1 MIALPTSARGTRIV
15 ALCAALAL
23 AAPLPG
29 CVIAAAGSAA
39 AGGYAIAQDRALADQ
54 ITDGTLT
61 ATIIALWK
69 KSDSDMA
76 DGLGCNVY
84 EGRVLITGR
93 VPNPAWRD
101 EAVRIAWRVKGVQ
114 QVYNEI
120 AIGPVPTTGD
130 NLSDGWISTRLRN
143 ELLWDEDI
151 HSVNYIVTTSS
162 HVVYLTGVA
171 RTRAELERV
180 TGYARNVPN
189 VKRVVSYVQVKSGA
203 PPESHPA
210 REAQPSAAQPSVAP
224 PRGGSAPR
232 DAIEV
237 QPLQ

>member
-1 MIALPTSARGTRIV
+1 MIVLPRSASGIRIV

-23 AAPLPG
+23 ATPLAG
-29 CVIAAAGSAA
+29 CIVAAAGGAA
-39 AGGYAIAQDRALADQ
+39 AGGYAISQDRTLADQ
-54 ITDGTLT
+54 INDGTLT
-61 ATIIALWK
+61 ATIVALWK
-69 KSDSDMA
+69 KSNSDMA

-143 ELLWDEDI
+143 ELLWDEDVR
-151 HSVNYIVTTSS
+151 SVNFIVTTSG

-203 PPESHPA
+203 PPESHPS
-210 REAQPSAAQPSVAP
+210 PAAQPPAAQPAAAP
-224 PRGGSAPR
+224 QLGGSAPP